1 MKKIEQGFES
11 AEALGGLLQQYA
23 IPVEL
28 WGQGR
33 AKTVG
38 HLFRELSEGDTEL
51 VTLGRELLRQVAFVN
66 IDVYAEF
73 DGTQHRLREDRQVF
87 DEGLPTERTRTREMV
102 GAVKEKL
109 HKAENPDE
117 VVERAVQE
125 ELQVRG
131 SIAYQKLREENLDEE
146 SPSYPGLRSKYKAH
160 YFRADLKGDQ
170 INRDGYKE
178 VQTDKTTYFVWDN
191 V

>member
-1 MKKIEQGFES
+1 MNRIEQGFES
-11 AEALGGLLQQYA
+11 VEALGGLLQAYS
-23 IPVEL
+23 IPIEL

-38 HLFRELSEGDTEL
+38 HLFKELAEGDTEL

-73 DGTQHRLREDRQVF
+73 DGALHRSREDRQVF

-109 HKAENPDE
+109 HKAEKPDK
-117 VVERAVQE
+117 VIERAVQE

-131 SIAYQKLREENLDEE
+131 RVAYKKLREEDLDEE

-170 INRDGYKE
+170 IDREGYKE
-178 VQTDKTTYFVWDN
+178 VQTDKTTYFVWDR

>member
-1 MKKIEQGFES
+1 MSRIEQGFES
-11 AEALGGLLQQYA
+11 VEALGGLLQEYS
-23 IPVEL
+23 IPIQL

-38 HLFRELSEGDTEL
+38 HLFKELAEGDTEL

-66 IDVYAEF
+66 IDVYADF
-73 DGTQHRLREDRQVF
+73 DGAKHRLREDRQVF

-109 HKAENPDE
+109 HKSENPE
-117 VVERAVQE
+117 AVIERAIQE

-131 SIAYQKLREENLDEE
+131 KIAYEKLREEDLDEE

-160 YFRADLKGDQ
+160 FFRADLKGDQ
-170 INRDGYKE
+170 INPQGYKE
-178 VQTDKTTYFVWDN
+178 VQPDKTTYFVWAK

>member
-1 MKKIEQGFES
+1 MGHPELGFES
-11 AEALGGLLQQYA
+11 VEALSSLLQQHS
-23 IPVEL
+23 IPIEL

-51 VTLGRELLRQVAFVN
+51 VVLGQELLRQVAFVN

-73 DGTQHRLREDRQVF
+73 DGALHRLREDKQVF
-87 DEGLPTERTRTREMV
+87 DEGLPSERTRVREMI

-109 HKAENPDE
+109 HRSERPEN
-117 VVERAVQE
+117 VVQRAVQE
-125 ELQVRG
+125 ELQVGGKISNR
-131 SIAYQKLREENLDEE
+131 KLRDEDLDEE

-160 YFRADLKGDQ
+160 YFRADLRGDQ
-170 INRDGYKE
+170 INRGGYKE
-178 VQTDKTTYFVWDN
+178 VQQDKTTYFVWDE